1 MLQGNDFA
9 SSRPSRFYI
18 PKANS
23 TTRPIALLTIQD
35 SILYQAFGNIIGR
48 KVRPI
53 LSTLYNKAT
62 FSNQLNE
69 PSSIYFVKPWKNS
82 YKSYLDAEK
91 DAFTQGLHWIAEF
104 DFASFYD
111 VVGHQQLIDI
121 LFSFG
126 SHEDMLHDLQQYLST
141 WTEKMRTLP
150 VDMEYHRGL

>member
-1 MLQGNDFA
+1 VVTGQNIQYKNLQRLEIDAFAWVEKANLALLTSMLQGNDFA

-23 TTRPIALLTIQD
+23 TTHPITLLTIQD

-91 DAFTQGLHWIAEF
+91 DAFTQGLPGLP
-104 DFASFYD
+104 S
-111 VVGHQQLIDI
+111 L
-121 LFSFG
+121 
-126 SHEDMLHDLQQYLST
+126 
-141 WTEKMRTLP
+141 TLP
-150 VDMEYHRGL
+150 HFMT